1 MRLPRFVLAIALLG
15 TPIATVAVTATSAS
29 ADPFTYTAISVATRG
44 ACALTQDGIVVCWGD
59 NPDRWVFPDKPVGMV
74 RTPTKIS
81 LPGGLKWKSIN
92 SGEAYANCG
101 IAENDRAYCWG
112 NHHIGT
118 YFSPTSRTPVEVE
131 FPANIRVTDVQSGH
145 STACATTTTSELW
158 CWGDAHYLGDGSVD
172 PVRIPVRIPMPDNNP
187 IKRFNMGGG
196 GVCAVTTAHNMYCWG
211 SNGDGQLGLG
221 YAQQFHYSHSWT
233 PVLVPAPAG
242 EQWDQPSY
250 AGGRLCVLTV
260 SGAGYCS
267 GDNYNGSFGNGTYN
281 DSTRFTKMIVPD
293 GERLITLATG
303 WYHTCVG
310 TESGKMWC
318 FGRGDYGELGTGTSL
333 GGLTWR
339 TPFVPAGVR
348 FVSFDAGVAG
358 TCALDSTGRVW
369 CWGGMNWTPQTP
381 TQPSAGYFPELIP
394 PVGTPTVVATG
405 SADVDAEIATIT
417 GRVNPNGYATTVVAE
432 VSTTSSF
439 ATVSRYNISASLP
452 NDAYVPTSFSLR
464 LNSLAPR
471 TTHYVRLVATNTF
484 GSVTGTTSTFT
495 TLGDEP
501 TVHAITA
508 SDLTGNEAVLSVSL
522 NANRLSSTAYIEV
535 STDQWFNSNTSQ
547 VSVEPFAGN
556 TPVERVHSLSNLT
569 PNTTYYVRAVATNRL
584 GTTTGATHQFT
595 TVGSRPTASISS
607 TSATI
612 SSISVTAHLTSG
624 LVRGEIY
631 AEVSTSPSF
640 STSVTSSS
648 QTFTSRG
655 PSAATFVVAGLDY
668 RTEYWVRVVATNAVG
683 THITSAVQQRTK
695 GSTPTIRITSVD
707 ADLRTAAAHI
717 IFDSTGLHTF
727 VKVQVSENADMSD
740 ATEYFVSSGSS
751 QSETYAHTT
760 FKELLPRTTYYA
772 TATATNQLGTTRT
785 STFRFVTKT
794 PIGIVINND
803 AENTTST
810 SVDIFVNPPA
820 DAVAYRISNNE
831 NFRNAKVFEPASPI
845 RWELIASDEPEV
857 ERTVYVQVYY
867 ANGQV
872 QVFTDSITLITE
884 VDVPDDD
891 APVIEELRST
901 RVAASATATAAG
913 ASRRA
918 NSAVSITV
926 RDRRSGVT
934 RIEMKVG
941 ARTIVSKVDAARNG
955 SYSLQVPKGAKRVRI
970 RIRDA
975 AGNYSKWKNVTVR

>member
-1 MRLPRFVLAIALLG
+1 MRLPRFVLALALLG

-131 FPANIRVTDVQSGH
+131 FPANIRVTDVQSGY

-158 CWGDAHYLGDGSVD
+158 CWGDAHYLGDGSID

-211 SNGDGQLGLG
+211 NNNEGQLGLG
-221 YAQQFHYSHSWT
+221 YSQQFPYSYSWT

-250 AGGRLCVLTV
+250 AGGRLCALTV

-281 DSTRFTKMIVPD
+281 DSMRFTKMVVPD
-293 GERLITLATG
+293 GERLVTLATG

-358 TCALDSTGRVW
+358 TCALDTTGRIW

-394 PVGTPTVVATG
+394 PVGSPSVIATG
-405 SADVDAEIATIT
+405 STAVDAEVATIT
-417 GRVNPNGYATTVVAE
+417 GQVNPNGYASTVVAE
-432 VSTTSSF
+432 VSTSPSF
-439 ATVSRYNISASLP
+439 ATLSRHNITASFP
-452 NDAYVPTSFSLR
+452 NDVYIPTTFSLR
-464 LNSLAPR
+464 LTSLAPR

-484 GSVTGTTSTFT
+484 GAVTGAATSFT
-495 TLGDEP
+495 TLGEEP
-501 TVHAITA
+501 TVNTVTA
-508 SDLTGNEAVLSVSL
+508 SELTGNEASLTVSL
-522 NANRLSSTAYIEV
+522 NANRLASTAYLQV
-535 STDQWFNSNTSQ
+535 STEQSFATNVSNY
-547 VSVEPFAGN
+547 SVEPFSGN
-556 TPVERVHSLSNLT
+556 TVVERVHALSNLA
-569 PNTTYYVRAVATNRL
+569 PNTTYYIRGIATNRL
-584 GTTTGATHQFT
+584 GTTTGSTSQFT
-595 TVGSRPTASISS
+595 TVGSRPSATVTS

-612 SSISVTAHLTSG
+612 SSITVAADLNSG
-624 LVRGEIY
+624 LVRGEAY
-631 AEVSTSPSF
+631 AEASTSPSF
-640 STSVTSSS
+640 TTVIRSSS
-648 QTFTSRG
+648 QSFTSRG
-655 PSAATFVVAGLDY
+655 PSATTFVIDGLNF
-668 RTEYWVRVVATNAVG
+668 RTDYWVRVVTTNAVG
-683 THITSAVQQRTK
+683 SHTTTAQQQRTR
-695 GSTPTIRITSVD
+695 GGVPTIRITSIE
-707 ADLRTAAAHI
+707 AGLRAAEAHLI
-717 IFDSTGLHTF
+717 VDSTGLQTF

-740 ATEYFVSSGSS
+740 ATEYFVSSSSS
-751 QSETYAHTT
+751 QSETYAHAT
-760 FKELLPRTTYYA
+760 FQNLAPRTTYYA
-772 TATATNQLGTTRT
+772 TASATNQLGTART
-785 STFRFVTKT
+785 STIRFTTQT
-794 PIGIVINND
+794 PIGIAINND
-803 AENTTST
+803 AEETTSAT
-810 SVDIFVNPPA
+810 VDIFINPPTA
-820 DAVAYRISNNE
+820 AVAYRISNNS

-845 RWELIASDEPEV
+845 KWELLASDEPEV
-857 ERTVYVQVYY
+857 ERTVYVQVYF

-872 QVFTDSITLITE
+872 MVFEDSITLITDVE
-884 VDVPDDD
+884 VPDDD
-891 APVIEELRST
+891 APIIEALRST
-901 RVAASATATAAG
+901 RVAASATASTST
-913 ASRRA
+913 SRST
-918 NSAVSITV
+918 SALSITV

-934 RIEMKVG
+934 RIEMKAG
-941 ARTIVSKVDAARNG
+941 SRTIVAKVDAARRG
-955 SYSLQVPKGAKRVRI
+955 TYSLNVPKGVKTVRVRL
-970 RIRDA
+970 RDA
-975 AGNYSKWKNVTVR
+975 AGNYSKWKRITLR